1 MDALSVPRVKP
12 RLRGVSHEVAFA
24 ASTGL
29 GVALVLTADGWRSLV
44 SALIFASCVALMFGA
59 SALYHRPTWTPRARS
74 WLARLD
80 HAGIYLLIAG
90 TYTPFGLLVLSK
102 GWAIPVLAVVWTG
115 AVAAILLKLFWVQA
129 PKWLSAVLGVSLGWV
144 AVVALPE
151 LLKLEPTAVFLL
163 VLGGVL
169 YTLGALVYAF
179 RRPDPVPHVF
189 GYHELFHVLVI
200 AAVGCQYAVM
210 AFFVVN

>member
-1 MDALSVPRVKP
+1 MDALGTPRVKP
-12 RLRGVSHEVAFA
+12 RLRGVSHELAFA

-29 GVALVLTADGWRSLV
+29 GVALVLTAGGGRSLV

-90 TYTPFGLLVLSK
+90 TYTPIGLLVLSK
-102 GWAIPVLAVVWTG
+102 GWAIPVLTIVWTG
-115 AVAAILLKLFWVQA
+115 AIAAILLKLFWVRA
-129 PKWLSAVLGVSLGWV
+129 PKWLSAALGLALGWV
-144 AVVALPE
+144 AVVAFPE
-151 LLKLEPTAVFLL
+151 LLKLQAAALVLL
-163 VLGGVL
+163 VLGGLL

-179 RRPDPVPHVF
+179 KRPDPVPHVF
-189 GYHELFHVLVI
+189 GYHELFHALVI

-210 AFFVVN
+210 AFFVLN